1 MNKFQLTV
9 LMAALANLALVL
21 LFPPYNSL
29 PLGRAGPGSF
39 DAFYPAFA
47 APVNGTVNT
56 GLLYLELFPVFAN
69 AVVAWLLLQDT
80 RQEPHRPRMRWQ
92 SVLQWLVIANLA
104 LILVFPPFETQPL
117 AARIGDRAFDGF
129 KFALSGNVQ
138 SGIFLPLLYLE
149 LLLLALN
156 ATSLWLAF
164 GLVARGGAAA
174 EPDSAA
180 APAPPPEAGAASPP
194 ERREQVGR
202 SGRDRRVRADPR
214 YSGPERRRGGERRR
228 GS

>member
-9 LMAALANLALVL
+9 LIAALANLVLVL

-29 PLGRAGPGSF
+29 PLGRTGPGSF

-47 APVNGTVNT
+47 APANGTVNT

-69 AVVAWLLLQDT
+69 AVAAWLLLQDT
-80 RQEPHRPRMRWQ
+80 RQEPYRPRMRWQ
-92 SVLQWLVIANLA
+92 SALQWLVIANLV
-104 LILVFPPFETQPL
+104 LILAFPPFETQPL
-117 AARIGDRAFDGF
+117 AARIGDRAFEGF

-164 GLVARGGAAA
+164 GLVARDGAA
-174 EPDSAA
+174 EQDSAA
-180 APAPPPEAGAASPP
+180 APAPLAEASAASPP
-194 ERREQVGR
+194 ERKGQVGR
-202 SGRDRRVRADPR
+202 SGRDRRVGQDPG
-214 YSGPERRRGGERRR
+214 YAGPERRLGRDRRKR
-228 GS
+228 S